1 MRANERNQQVSDGT
15 NQIFGAN
22 FHEFIQK
29 ENQASS
35 LELASEFGLSL
46 GEVKLLKKKLER
58 S

>member
-1 MRANERNQQVSDGT
+1 MRINEKNQIITDGN
-15 NQIFGAN
+15 NQIFN
-22 FHEFIQK
+22 TNLHHFMER
-29 ENQASS
+29 ENQANS

>member
-1 MRANERNQQVSDGT
+1 MRMNERNQQISDGT
-15 NQIFGAN
+15 NQIFGTN

-46 GEVKLLKKKLER
+46 GDVKLLKKKLER